1 MSRGKPLPYILFY
14 KEVRMKA
21 TIDNLLQMRANAK
34 KNDIKTI
41 TVAGL
46 DFTVN
51 KLPITAVLNIMDDY
65 GDTAGEQFEMFK
77 ELVYMSIPLFRDERL
92 RAECDC
98 KIPHDVVTE
107 VLGENLQIITELGK
121 AITNMYNMND
131 EVEELKK

>member
-1 MSRGKPLPYILFY
+1 
-14 KEVRMKA
+14 MKA